1 MALMFS
7 RLAHNFAKNGYYP
20 THEPTIQVVLDR
32 LDVEP
37 VASVRVFDPCCGE
50 GTALAEVKQHL
61 QELGSDCQSIG
72 IELNEERADHSK
84 TILDYC
90 IHSDIEDTIFPQG
103 GVGLVFLNPPYG
115 LKNKDSETLEKSQRL
130 EEIFYKKAFPALQQ
144 GGIMV
149 LIVPSQSITERFAAG
164 IASGLVDISVGKAPE
179 RQFNQ
184 VVIMGKRLQKKF
196 ISRDMETQQQAL
208 ILSHASAP
216 VWEPLQAAE
225 DPLPETI
232 VYSVPACGQKPF
244 KPVSLKPDAIGL
256 AKDFG
261 QTGTGATLWPV
272 FDRVFP
278 KNALKEKRLPLCS
291 LGQWHTALALAA
303 GQVTGIVNSNDGSR
317 QLLIKGRTYKEQ
329 KISSREDGD
338 RVISERIDR
347 FVPTIKAIDVT
358 AGSDLFGEIITI
370 S

>member
-37 VASVRVFDPCCGE
+37 GASVRVFDPCCGE

-90 IHSDIEDTIFPQG
+90 IHSDIEDTIFPQC
-103 GVGLVFLNPPYG
+103 GVGLIFLNPPYG
-115 LKNKDSETLEKSQRL
+115 LKNKDSETMEKSQRL

-149 LIVPSQSITERFAAG
+149 LIVPSQSITERFATS

-184 VVIMGKRLQKKF
+184 VVIIGKRLQKKF

-216 VWEPLQAAE
+216 VWEPLPTGEEPCQHRM
-225 DPLPETI
+225 
-232 VYSVPACGQKPF
+232 K
-244 KPVSLKPDAIGL
+244 
-256 AKDFG
+256 
-261 QTGTGATLWPV
+261 QTKWSYCT
-272 FDRVFP
+272 F
-278 KNALKEKRLPLCS
+278 
-291 LGQWHTALALAA
+291 
-303 GQVTGIVNSNDGSR
+303 R
-317 QLLIKGRTYKEQ
+317 QNN
-329 KISSREDGD
+329 
-338 RVISERIDR
+338 
-347 FVPTIKAIDVT
+347 
-358 AGSDLFGEIITI
+358 
-370 S
+370 